1 MPRLNPAVRKCR
13 GVSNGYFFKR
23 ESASRLCHK
32 RASMNDTNKMT
43 CRERF
48 VRAATCQPVDRP
60 PIWMMRQAGR
70 SLPEYLKLK
79 EGRKFTELVQN
90 PEFAAEA
97 TLQPIRRFG
106 YDAAVVFSDILVIAE
121 AMGQKY
127 ELMEQGGV
135 RMDFELGSQADV
147 DKLDPTRVLDHIGY
161 TPDAI
166 RLVRNELGN
175 ERAIIGFAGSP
186 WTLASFMIEGGSSRE
201 NTRSRAL
208 LYSEPALCEA
218 LLEKIT
224 QATITYVK
232 AQIDAGADVIQIF
245 DSQGGT
251 LAPEKFWPVSGRWMK
266 QIVDAIGGAVPT
278 IVFARC
284 VHHNW
289 DQVVRTGASALGI
302 DWSINLR
309 QTADVLPSN
318 VAVQGN
324 LDPAVLNAKP
334 EAAAAEAHRICEEM
348 RGRDGFIFNLGHG
361 VPPDADLEAIQAV
374 AEAVQH
380 FI

>member
-1 MPRLNPAVRKCR
+1 MNN
-13 GVSNGYFFKR
+13 SN
-23 ESASRLCHK
+23 
-32 RASMNDTNKMT
+32 TIT

-48 VRAATCQPVDRP
+48 LRACQCKTNVRP

-70 SLPEYLKLK
+70 SLPEYRKLK
-79 EGRKFTELVQN
+79 EGYRFTELVQD
-90 PEFAAEA
+90 PALAAEV

-106 YDAAVVFSDILVIAE
+106 YDAAVIFSDILVIAE

-127 ELMEQGGV
+127 ELLDQGGV
-135 RMDFELGSQADV
+135 KMDFELNSRADV
-147 DKLDPTRVLDHIGY
+147 DKLDPTRVLEHISY

-166 RLVRNELGN
+166 RLVREELGG

-201 NTRSRAL
+201 NTRSRAM
-208 LYSEPALCEA
+208 LYSEPALCQT

-224 QATITYVK
+224 EATIVYLK
-232 AQIDAGADVIQIF
+232 AQIEAGADVIQIF

-251 LAPEKFWPVSGRWMK
+251 LSPNLFWEVSGKWMK
-266 QIVDAIGGAVPT
+266 QIVDAIDGEVPT
-278 IVFARC
+278 IVFARN

-289 DQVVRTGASALGI
+289 DQVNRTGANVQGI

-309 QTADVLPSN
+309 ETADRLPAN

-324 LDPAVLNAKP
+324 MDPALLVATP
-334 EAAAAEAHRICEEM
+334 EAAVAETRRILEDM

-361 VPPDADLEAIQAV
+361 VSPDADIEVIQAV
-374 AEAVQH
+374 TRTVQEYA
-380 FI
+380 